1 MTSFRRTLFGY
12 RKPEVDAAVA
22 ARDSHISG
30 LEQQAAAL
38 GEAKAALESQSLIQ
52 ARAIASNE
60 ADLTSLSGMVIERER
75 TIRDLTERLEEANA
89 CHDRSIASLDK
100 VTARLEELQAQARG
114 QATRI
119 RMKALREAV
128 EVSKRA
134 QLLSDIED
142 EAEGGLPSTSRSD
155 DSADVVAPDI
165 VADAEAAAEAAA
177 QAAPLPSANGSS
189 FNGNGNGNGNGHAV
203 EPDTSWTPGLY
214 EGKVRLEIGP
224 LGDFA
229 QLVGFEDAVGK
240 LGATDISVERFSE
253 GRATFSMRLD
263 RPVDLLRELEAVS
276 FIDFKVRHTAPD
288 NLILDVDEDGSG
300 RHAA

>member
-30 LEQQAAAL
+30 LEQQAAVL

-52 ARAIASNE
+52 ARAIASSE

-100 VTARLEELQAQARG
+100 VAARLEELQAQARG

-128 EVSKRA
+128 EVGKRA
-134 QLLSDIED
+134 QLLNDLEDEVEEPKSDI
-142 EAEGGLPSTSRSD
+142 
-155 DSADVVAPDI
+155 
-165 VADAEAAAEAAA
+165 AAEAAA
-177 QAAPLPSANGSS
+177 VEEAVAEVAPQPAS
-189 FNGNGNGNGNGHAV
+189 NGNGHHV
-203 EPDTSWTPGLY
+203 DTSWTPGLY

-288 NLILDVDEDGSG
+288 NVILDVDEDGSG

>member
-30 LEQQAAAL
+30 LEQQAAVL
-38 GEAKAALESQSLIQ
+38 GEAKAALESRSLIQ

-60 ADLTSLSGMVIERER
+60 ADITSLSGMVIERER

-128 EVSKRA
+128 EVGKRA
-134 QLLSDIED
+134 QLLNDIED
-142 EAEGGLPSTSRSD
+142 EAGSPRGGLRD
-155 DSADVVAPDI
+155 DSADIAAHDI
-165 VADAEAAAEAAA
+165 AADAEAAAEAAA

-189 FNGNGNGNGNGHAV
+189 ANGNGNGNGNGHAI
-203 EPDTSWTPGLY
+203 EPGTSWTPGLY